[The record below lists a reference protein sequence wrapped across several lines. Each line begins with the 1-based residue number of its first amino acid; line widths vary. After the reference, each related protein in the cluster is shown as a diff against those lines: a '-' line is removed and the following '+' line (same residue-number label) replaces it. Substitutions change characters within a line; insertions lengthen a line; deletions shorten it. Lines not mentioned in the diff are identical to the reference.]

1 MSDILLDNNYAAAID
16 SSRMTLWMGD
26 LDPWMDEN
34 FIRQV
39 WYSLGENVIVK
50 LIRDKRTGISAG
62 YAFIG
67 FSSIQAAQ
75 RALATIHG
83 SKIPNSQR
91 TFRLNW
97 ASGGGIC
104 DRKEDRAPEFSLFVG
119 DLSSDVD
126 ETYLLSVF
134 RRRYPSCH
142 SAKIMTDPITGLSR
156 GYGFVRFLNQM
167 EQHDAVMEMNGIV
180 CSNRPMRVSYAT
192 PKNNSARYLQLA
204 LQAPALVQ
212 QPTDPN
218 NTTVF
223 VGGLSSPVNEEEL
236 RQYFAPFGEV
246 TYVKI
251 PSGKGCGFVQYVSRP
266 SAELAIERMNGFLI
280 GNSRIRLSWG
290 RSQADKMMSSPPL
303 HNTILQPSSL
313 GSPVP
318 SQPTS
323 FAVGNDYIRPFI
335 DPTSPST
342 TNVLGSFRPLSPPS
356 SLYQQHKDN
365 LLFRPDSSW
374 FLKSEQQE
382 KDDWHFS
389 GIHA

>member
-1 MSDILLDNNYAAAID
+1 
-16 SSRMTLWMGD
+16 
-26 LDPWMDEN
+26 
-34 FIRQV
+34 
-39 WYSLGENVIVK
+39 
-50 LIRDKRTGISAG
+50 
-62 YAFIG
+62 
-67 FSSIQAAQ
+67 
-75 RALATIHG
+75 
-83 SKIPNSQR
+83 
-91 TFRLNW
+91 
-97 ASGGGIC
+97 
-104 DRKEDRAPEFSLFVG
+104 
-119 DLSSDVD
+119 
-126 ETYLLSVF
+126 
-134 RRRYPSCH
+134 
-142 SAKIMTDPITGLSR
+142 MTDPITGLSR

-167 EQHDAVMEMNGIV
+167 EQHDAVMEMNGII

-290 RSQADKMMSSPPL
+290 RSQADKMISSPPM
-303 HNTILQPSSL
+303 HNTTLQPSL
-313 GSPVP
+313 GSP
-318 SQPTS
+318 QPTT
-323 FAVGNDYIRPFI
+323 FATSNDYIRPFI
-335 DPTSPST
+335 DPTSPT
-342 TNVLGSFRPLSPPS
+342 TSSHILGSFRPLSPPN
-356 SLYQQHKDN
+356 SLYQQHQDSM
-365 LLFRPDSSW
+365 LFRPDSSW